1 MSNTYPTIHTVGL
14 SGVLVT
20 FAEALD
26 DTANRAALAF
36 RAAVDAQGWD
46 WVQESA
52 TSLISAFF
60 RTDLAQHSAAGIT
73 EQLTDLLATR
83 DWFAAPLPEGRKLWH
98 IPAVFG
104 GDLAPQLDEAAEAA
118 GLSSQDAIAELT
130 STRMRV
136 ITIGFAPGQPYLGTL
151 GEHWNIPRLGTLSP
165 NIPRGALVAAVR
177 QLCLFSNDT
186 PTGWRHVGQTAFH
199 TFRPTSETPFPLSP
213 GDELLFHATTPADYK
228 TIAANNADGA
238 GGATWEAL
246 P

>member
-83 DWFAAPLPEGRKLWH
+83 DWFAAPC
-98 IPAVFG
+98 
-104 GDLAPQLDEAAEAA
+104 
-118 GLSSQDAIAELT
+118 
-130 STRMRV
+130 
-136 ITIGFAPGQPYLGTL
+136 
-151 GEHWNIPRLGTLSP
+151 
-165 NIPRGALVAAVR
+165 PRGASCGIFRRFSVAIWPRNWTRPPRPQACHHR
-177 QLCLFSNDT
+177 T
-186 PTGWRHVGQTAFH
+186 P
-199 TFRPTSETPFPLSP
+199 SP
-213 GDELLFHATTPADYK
+213 
-228 TIAANNADGA
+228 N
-238 GGATWEAL
+238 
-246 P
+246 